1 MKRPAFEP
9 VQADGAAVYPAGE
22 QAPHWTP
29 GDFLLTHGSAPFSR
43 LIRFGQGL
51 RIHGD
56 DRTYTYWNHAALVI
70 NEDGDLVEALG
81 GGLTRTNARRYRP
94 NDYAIVSVRAEKADR
109 LQVVHFGRYLADK
122 HPAYGWLTIASI
134 ALTLLTGG
142 KFSFFVDGQMI
153 CSGFVARALERTD
166 AIFNREPVHI
176 MPADLAKYY
185 SVRGR
190 G

>member
-1 MKRPAFEP
+1 MQRPPFQRVEP
-9 VQADGAAVYPAGE
+9 ANATLYAAGE
-22 QAPHWTP
+22 AAPDWTP

-43 LIRFGQGL
+43 LIQFGQSL
-51 RIHGD
+51 RIHGT
-56 DRTYTYWNHAALVI
+56 DRTFTFWNHAALII
-70 NEDGDLVEALG
+70 NEDGDLIEALG
-81 GGLTRTNARRYRP
+81 GGLTRTNARKYQP
-94 NDYAIVSVRAEKADR
+94 NDYAIVPVRAEKADR
-109 LQVVHFGRYLADK
+109 LQVVRFAEYMADK
-122 HPAYGWLTIASI
+122 HPPYGWLTIASI

-142 KFSFFVDGQMI
+142 KFTFFIDGQMI

-185 SVRGR
+185 SVPGR